1 MELSIQERLKDLR
14 VERGLTLEQLEEQV
28 NLSKSALGSY
38 EAKDCKEI
46 SHYAIIKRA
55 KFYGVTTDYPVSY
68 THLDVYKRQAAAK
81 LAGAHDFITRLP
93 QGYDTPLSGNG
104 RCV

>member
-38 EAKDCKEI
+38 EA
-46 SHYAIIKRA
+46 
-55 KFYGVTTDYPVSY
+55 VSY
-68 THLDVYKRQAAAK
+68 THLDVYKRQGSRF
-81 LAGAHDFITRLP
+81 LNL
-93 QGYDTPLSGNG
+93 
-104 RCV
+104 